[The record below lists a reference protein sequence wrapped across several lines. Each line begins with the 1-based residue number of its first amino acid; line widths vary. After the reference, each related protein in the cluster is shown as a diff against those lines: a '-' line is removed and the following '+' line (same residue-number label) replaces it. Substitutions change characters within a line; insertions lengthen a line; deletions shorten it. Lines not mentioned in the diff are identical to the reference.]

1 MSKMFGYVDAS
12 ADKYHGRCQGHQ
24 SDRGMLLKF
33 QDFAFVLLC

>member
-24 SDRGMLLKF
+24 SDFGML
-33 QDFAFVLLC
+33 APAEISGI